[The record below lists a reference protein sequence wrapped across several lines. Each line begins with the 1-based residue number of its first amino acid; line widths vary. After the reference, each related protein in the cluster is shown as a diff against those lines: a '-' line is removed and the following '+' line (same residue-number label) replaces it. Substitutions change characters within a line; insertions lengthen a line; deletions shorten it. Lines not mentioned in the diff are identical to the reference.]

1 MTEPSADELAIR
13 YWLQSARDRLERA
26 ERYDCRKNPAL
37 GCEDAQQAV
46 EMALKALITARGSA
60 FKRTHEIEHLFQHLE
75 MLGETAPNGVR
86 DAEELSDFGGAERY
100 GFITGTRS
108 VPTIESYERA
118 TVAARQTLEWSE
130 RRIAELRPEIPL
142 TNPRDD
148 YAGKDPKGGTP
159 RTRES
164 AGAVGHEDGSVDP
177 GPGEPFKGGVPDRA
191 ALRYRTRSAVDSG
204 RGHESSW
211 DRD

>member
-26 ERYDCRKNPAL
+26 EKYDCPKNPAL
-37 GCEDAQQAV
+37 GCEDAQQTV
-46 EMALKALITARGSA
+46 ELAPKALITARGSA
-60 FKRTHEIEHLFQHLE
+60 FKHTHEIEHLFQHLE
-75 MLGETAPNGVR
+75 
-86 DAEELSDFGGAERY
+86 
-100 GFITGTRS
+100 
-108 VPTIESYERA
+108 
-118 TVAARQTLEWSE
+118 
-130 RRIAELRPEIPL
+130 RRIAELRPQIPL

-148 YAGKDPKGGTP
+148 YPGKDPKGGTP

-164 AGAVGHEDGSVDP
+164 AGAAGHEDGSADA

-191 ALRYRTRSAVDSG
+191 PLRYRTRGAVDSG